1 MLEFSDPHDRVV
13 PSWFRQSTHSK
24 ELNMSALRSLAKLES
39 MESRLLLSFA
49 SLNSHGI
56 LSVVG
61 TGGNDSITVQ
71 FSGTKVQA
79 ILNGQT
85 KSFNK
90 SDVKGIFAEGFGG
103 NDRISNK
110 TSLPSTL
117 LGDAGNDTFVGGSA
131 NDEID
136 AGSGNDHF
144 DGGLGMNA
152 IHEGDGNDA
161 FDYSSTAGGHF
172 NLIYPYSGVLPFD
185 GLDVAVTKDH
195 GAIDFAE
202 DRAGLNTFIGSP
214 KSDQVTFALDT

>member
-1 MLEFSDPHDRVV
+1 MARQAAVKQPSLLQLLATPRKCPEFHFNAAGRRRYSLFTHTTALFLHGSDK
-13 PSWFRQSTHSK
+13 STHSK
-24 ELNMSALRSLAKLES
+24 EFNMSALRSLAKLES

-49 SLNSHGI
+49 SLNSYGI

-185 GLDVAVTKDH
+185 GLD
-195 GAIDFAE
+195 
-202 DRAGLNTFIGSP
+202 
-214 KSDQVTFALDT
+214 